1 MPITHLGDFSDPF
14 NRVFIGDNLP
24 ALRALHEEQGECVDL
39 VYLDPPF
46 NSKRGY
52 NFIGGIS
59 ASSTAL
65 QKAFRDTWKYKPEVF
80 NAVVEDEHLRV
91 VERDFLRGWKEAF
104 GVAKRAGEELA
115 YLCHIVPR
123 LVAIRAVM
131 KPTASIYLHCDP
143 SANAALRKAMDVVF
157 GARHFRNDI
166 IWTYGL
172 GGSSQRQFSRKH
184 DNILFYTKTS
194 TYHFKKPKTA
204 STSRAMAGK
213 PKGMMDAWTDL
224 MSLEALADIAPPESW
239 GVIFNPDTWT
249 DIPSLNNQAKERMG
263 YPTQKPRALLRR
275 IIEASSRPG
284 NVVLDP
290 YCGCGTTVAACRKL
304 TEEKP
309 KNERKFIGM
318 EIEGFAAQVMR
329 RRMHDQHGGYDLKL
343 GYPRPE
349 KLEDFDTLAENRAW
363 LYYEHYAVELIPGAM
378 PATTETKELLKL
390 PTGGGGDKGMDGL
403 LPMTRNKIDT
413 CLVIS
418 VKAGQRMPSHSVRDL
433 NGVIANENNKSVVGG
448 ILIYRSG
455 SPTAAMLAEARGA
468 RPIVGDDGKRY
479 PGIRILSL
487 AELWDAK
494 KTCGND
500 PQCWANRLELPLE
513 MVKSL
518 SADFSARPEVQ
529 QRLRPRNNA

>member
-1 MPITHLGDFSDPF
+1 MPLTNLGDFSDPF

-24 ALRALHEEQGECVDL
+24 ALRALHEAHGECVDL

-46 NSKRGY
+46 NSKRNY

-59 ASSTAL
+59 MANSAL
-65 QKAFRDTWKYKPEVF
+65 QNAFKDTWSFKARVF
-80 NAVVEDEHLRV
+80 NSVANDEALPRAV
-91 VERDFLRGWKEAF
+91 RDFLHGWRSAF
-104 GVAKRAGEELA
+104 GESGHAGQELA
-115 YLCHIVPR
+115 YLCHIAPR
-123 LVAIRAVM
+123 LCAMRDVM
-131 KPTASIYLHCDP
+131 KPTASIYLHCDQTA
-143 SANAALRKAMDVVF
+143 SHALKKAMDAVF
-157 GARHFRNDI
+157 GAKHFRNDI
-166 IWTYGL
+166 VWTYGL
-172 GGSSQRQFSRKH
+172 GGSSQRKFSRKH

-194 TYHFKKPKTA
+194 AYHFKKPQTA
-204 STSRAMAGK
+204 STSHAMAGK
-213 PKGMMDAWTDL
+213 PKGMTDAWTDI
-224 MSLEALADIAPPESW
+224 MSLEALADIMPPESW
-239 GVIFNPDTWT
+239 EVIFNPDTWT

-263 YPTQKPRALLRR
+263 YPTQKPRDLLRR
-275 IIEASSRPG
+275 IIEASSKPG

-309 KNERKFIGM
+309 KNGRKFIGM

-403 LPMTRNKIDT
+403 LPMTRKKKDV

-418 VKAGQRMPSHSVRDL
+418 VKAGASIPASSVRDL
-433 NGVIANENNKSVVGG
+433 AGVIANENNKSVIGG
-448 ILIYRSG
+448 LLVYRTGDPSAG
-455 SPTAAMLAEARGA
+455 MYKEARGA
-468 RPIVGDDGKRY
+468 KPIVGDDGKRY
-479 PGIRILSL
+479 PGIRILSVKD
-487 AELWDAK
+487 LWDARK
-494 KTCGND
+494 SCGKN
-500 PQCWANRLELPLE
+500 PERWARRLQLPLE

-518 SADFSARPEVQ
+518 SADFSARPPQ
-529 QRLRPRNNA
+529 QQGFYSHTEA